1 MEITQFLSYGFLQI
15 DGMRLM
21 KEVKYMNKD
30 KKLAE
35 LKDSASDI
43 LLDYTSS
50 IDELHDVVDEIMEKV
65 VEVLEDKDKED

>member
-1 MEITQFLSYGFLQI
+1 
-15 DGMRLM
+15 M

-35 LKDSASDI
+35 LKDSVSDI